1 MAPKLNFAEL
11 DADVAEK
18 VAARLGIKTAR
29 NGKRTKRESMSK
41 DEVRMW
47 ARRVLGALPT
57 LAQSDVR
64 RVLAQA
70 QKMNDT

>member
-1 MAPKLNFAEL
+1 MAPKLSVNDL
-11 DADVAEK
+11 DDDVREK
-18 VAARLGIKTAR
+18 VLARALGIKAPR
-29 NGKRTKRESMSK
+29 NGKRANSMSK

-70 QKMNDT
+70 MKMNDT